1 MTGRALPRVRRAG
14 DPAENRKGPT
24 LADEDYKVTSAGV
37 AERVAGRAESIAKAL
52 VSYGRHPP
60 GGQSRDNLVASVELL
75 MERMRVEWF
84 CLTMQ
89 YRLEVQEA
97 ASAGQDETHQPN

>member
-1 MTGRALPRVRRAG
+1 MAPSSIVAPNVRPPVDLRFAAVRG
-14 DPAENRKGPT
+14 GAF
-24 LADEDYKVTSAGV
+24 ASTSAGV

-60 GGQSRDNLVASVELL
+60 GGQSRDNLVTSVELL

-89 YRLEVQEA
+89 HRLEVQEA